1 MYFNMKN
8 NYNHTLKQTITVLEK
23 RVVSSVVTWFG
34 KSARKKNCFFSY
46 LKVIKGK
53 IFFYK
58 L

>member
-8 NYNHTLKQTITVLEK
+8 NHNHTFKQVITVLEK
-23 RVVSSVVTWFG
+23 RVLSSVFTWFG